1 VERLERG
8 LSHWF
13 KKRRAVDADAPTEP
27 PAGWEDVLAAVAHY
41 REYTPASVDEFNE
54 FLLQLQSNPEPHFE
68 CLVAALLS
76 VQVRDGTRSL

>member
-1 VERLERG
+1 MHWHTPSYVAECVVQRLSAPARCWRRG

-41 REYTPASVDEFNE
+41 REYTPALPGVRAP
-54 FLLQLQSNPEPHFE
+54 LCANPTGF
-68 CLVAALLS
+68 VAS
-76 VQVRDGTRSL
+76 